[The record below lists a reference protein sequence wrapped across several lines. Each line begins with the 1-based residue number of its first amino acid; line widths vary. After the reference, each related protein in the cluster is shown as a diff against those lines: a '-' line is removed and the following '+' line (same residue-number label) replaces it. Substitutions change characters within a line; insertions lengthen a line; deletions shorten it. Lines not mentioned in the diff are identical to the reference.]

1 MQGEISIESLKK
13 EGFDWFNKNY
23 AAHSVEKNPEAKS
36 ALETIR
42 HQMQRPGAQVLAFIG
57 TWCPDTYDHLPAF
70 IKIME
75 AAGVDP
81 AKIRIFALD
90 RDKKLPG
97 SQNVLEQYDIRKVP
111 TFVFTL
117 SRQGHEHELGRI
129 IESPEGDL
137 MSNISEILGDA
148 LQEKY
153 SPKSACFGC
162 GPANEKGLRI
172 RSHVSPSNPDEV
184 IADWKAEPHHE
195 AFPGMLNGGIIG
207 ALLDCHSNWTAA
219 YHLMKKA
226 GADHP
231 PCTVTADYS
240 IQLKR
245 PTPTDGIIHLSAHV
259 VDSKDDRATIE
270 ATLTAGGKV
279 CATCRGTFVA
289 VKPGHPAYHRW

>member
-1 MQGEISIESLKK
+1 
-13 EGFDWFNKNY
+13 
-23 AAHSVEKNPEAKS
+23 
-36 ALETIR
+36 
-42 HQMQRPGAQVLAFIG
+42 
-57 TWCPDTYDHLPAF
+57 
-70 IKIME
+70 
-75 AAGVDP
+75 
-81 AKIRIFALD
+81 
-90 RDKKLPG
+90 
-97 SQNVLEQYDIRKVP
+97 
-111 TFVFTL
+111 
-117 SRQGHEHELGRI
+117 
-129 IESPEGDL
+129 
-137 MSNISEILGDA
+137 MSNSAES

-172 RSHVSPSNPDEV
+172 RSRVSPSNPDEV

-226 GADHP
+226 GLDHP
-231 PCTVTADYS
+231 PCTVTADYA

-259 VDSKDDRATIE
+259 VDSKEDRATIE